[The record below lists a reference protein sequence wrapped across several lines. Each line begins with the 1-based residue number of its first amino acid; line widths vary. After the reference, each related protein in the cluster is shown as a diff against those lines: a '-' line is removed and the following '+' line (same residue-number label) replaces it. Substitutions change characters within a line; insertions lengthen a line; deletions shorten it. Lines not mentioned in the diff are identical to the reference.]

1 MKRIYNISIA
11 CILALGLIFAAIGSS
26 SLGAVFA
33 QTNETTTAATSN
45 STSMNG
51 NTTGATAS
59 IAPINTFSATGDI
72 GSLIFV
78 TQKSINA
85 TINPSSL
92 SDATKFLL
100 SGDWNLTVNGGKVTN
115 FAAKFIKVLNDS
127 TKWHTHDIINF
138 KSSNNTTMQV
148 QLSSNKSASIPGTVD
163 VKLNNTNAWN
173 GVKTNILISKGK
185 V

>member
-78 TQKSINA
+78 TQ
-85 TINPSSL
+85 
-92 SDATKFLL
+92 LL
-100 SGDWNLTVNGGKVTN
+100 SILQAYLMLQNS
-115 FAAKFIKVLNDS
+115 FF
-127 TKWHTHDIINF
+127 
-138 KSSNNTTMQV
+138 QV
-148 QLSSNKSASIPGTVD
+148 IG
-163 VKLNNTNAWN
+163 
-173 GVKTNILISKGK
+173 I
-185 V
+185 